1 MKRTSH
7 IWIAF
12 GTCLAVVLFAMGW
25 ISRTAVRL
33 EREQQLAEQRA
44 ALEENVR
51 LALWR
56 MDSTL
61 LPIIGQE
68 IARPYEEY
76 RAFVPM
82 SQALTTTFSQVK
94 APVLLP
100 SPLLSGSSPL
110 VLCYFQYDPQG
121 KLTSPQVPQGEV
133 NQVIRDNTD
142 MTERQVS
149 EAGRRLTALS
159 HFTSRDMLLETL
171 PAPSLEQRNSSTVV
185 PGQMT
190 EREFQQ
196 EILPNG
202 FPNPNTITQQ
212 QAPAQQA
219 PVDFNNNG
227 RASVEGQQ
235 QMAANEYRLRAR
247 NSAQGGNNL
256 LSNWGFQIESSNVR
270 VSALKPLW
278 IGKRLLFARRVSVDG
293 SELVQGVW
301 LDWPRIRST
310 LLTDVGD
317 LLPAAELQPI
327 RNEMPDEVGR
337 MLTVIPARIVP
348 GPLKD
353 ETVEGWSPIRSSLIV
368 AWLCTLSAAV
378 LGAVLLSGVLSLS
391 ERRAAFVSAVTH
403 ELRTPLTTF
412 QLYTEMLDEGL
423 VSDEEKRSEY
433 LKILRGEAERLGH
446 LVKNVLAYARID
458 RSRQPIHVEE
468 ISLTDLIERVTGR
481 LQQRAER
488 SGMQLSVVPIEEG
501 TPIVVSVDPSGVER
515 VLINLVDNACKY
527 AETAANR
534 TIELSCKI
542 LKSQVDVRVRDFG
555 PGATPKERK
564 RLFRLFAKSA
574 RDAAGSKPGV
584 GLGLALSREL
594 ARKQGGDLAID
605 GSVTDGACFV
615 LSLPMTMK
623 SHLGD

>member
-68 IARPYEEY
+68 SARPHEEY
-76 RAFVPM
+76 RSFVPM
-82 SQALTTTFSQVK
+82 SQALTTTYSQVK
-94 APVLLP
+94 SPVLLP

-121 KLTSPQVPQGEV
+121 KLTSPQVPRGEV
-133 NQVIRDNTD
+133 NKVIRNNTD

-159 HFTSRDMLLETL
+159 HFTNRDMLLETL
-171 PAPSLEQRNSSTVV
+171 PAPSIEQRNSSTVV
-185 PGQMT
+185 PGQLAA
-190 EREFQQ
+190 EEIQQ
-196 EILPNG
+196 QTLPNG
-202 FPNPNTITQQ
+202 FPNPNAAPQQ
-212 QAPAQQA
+212 PTPQPQFN
-219 PVDFNNNG
+219 FNNNG
-227 RASVEGQQ
+227 RASVVGQQ
-235 QMAANEYRLRAR
+235 QMAANEYRLRAK
-247 NSAQGGNNL
+247 NTAQVGNNL
-256 LSNWGFQIESSNVR
+256 MSNWGFPIQRSNVR
-270 VSALKPLW
+270 VSALRPLW
-278 IGKRLLFARRVSVDG
+278 IGERLLFARRVSVDG

-301 LDWPRIRST
+301 LDWPQIRST

-317 LLPAAELQPI
+317 LLPEADLQPI
-327 RNEMPDEVGR
+327 RNELPEEEGR

-348 GPLKD
+348 GPLQD
-353 ETVEGWSPIRSSLIV
+353 ATVGEWSPIRSSLTV

-423 VSDEEKRSEY
+423 VSDEQKRSEY
-433 LKILRGEAERLGH
+433 LKTLRGEADRLGH
-446 LVKNVLAYARID
+446 LVENVLAYARID
-458 RSRQPIHVEE
+458 RSREPIHVEE
-468 ISLTDLIERVTGR
+468 ISLADLIERVTGQ
-481 LQQRAER
+481 LQQRVER
-488 SGMQLSVVPIEEG
+488 SGMQLSVVPAEEG
-501 TPIVVSVDPSGVER
+501 KPTVVSVDPSGVER
-515 VLINLVDNACKY
+515 VLLNLVDNACKY

-534 TIELSCKI
+534 TIELSCNI
-542 LKSQVDVRVRDFG
+542 RKSQVDVRVRDFG

-564 RLFRLFAKSA
+564 RLFHLFAKSA
-574 RDAAGSKPGV
+574 RDAAGSKPGI

-594 ARKQGGDLAID
+594 ARKQGGDLSID
-605 GSVTDGACFV
+605 GTVTDGACFV
-615 LSLPMTMK
+615 LSLPQATK
-623 SHLGD
+623 SHRGD